1 MTLRLLGVSCSM
13 NPKNP
18 ARQVY
23 LRAHVTLRDDMADWA
38 AAVAA
43 LVDASPDA
51 PLALLRAFAGA
62 DEVPPADGEGGAAAW
77 RPAPIAPHLAHSFL
91 VKCDQ
96 VSAVALSARGLARL
110 HHGMRVKS
118 CPHLYSARSKG

>member
-1 MTLRLLGVSCSM
+1 MQH
-13 NPKNP
+13 KAYNP

-51 PLALLRAFAGA
+51 PPALLRAFAGA
-62 DEVPPADGEGGAAAW
+62 DEAPPANGEGGAAAW

-96 VSAVALSARGLARL
+96 VGAIALSAQTCLLCCITAPWQSPAL
-110 HHGMRVKS
+110 T
-118 CPHLYSARSKG
+118 CTA

>member
-1 MTLRLLGVSCSM
+1 M
-13 NPKNP
+13 
-18 ARQVY
+18 RQIY
-23 LRAHVTLRDDMADWA
+23 LRVHATLRDDMADWM

-51 PLALLRAFAGA
+51 PLQLLRAFAGA
-62 DEVPPADGEGGAAAW
+62 DEVPPADGEARAGVW

-96 VSAVALSARGLARL
+96 VNSPRC
-110 HHGMRVKS
+110 HK
-118 CPHLYSARSKG
+118 C